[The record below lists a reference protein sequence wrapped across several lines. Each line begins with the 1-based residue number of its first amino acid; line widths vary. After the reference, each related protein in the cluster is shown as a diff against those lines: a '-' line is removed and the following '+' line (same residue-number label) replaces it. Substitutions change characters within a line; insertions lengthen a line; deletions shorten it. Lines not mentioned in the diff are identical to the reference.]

1 MRCSF
6 LLVLLF
12 FGITATAQNDISIGH
27 TESLYSELMQEE
39 RKLDIHLPQN
49 YDTTKKTYPVLYL
62 LDSYYNFKHVVGTV
76 EYLILNRKI
85 PDLIIVGIRNT
96 NRARDLTPDASE
108 IGEYHQ
114 KRLGTTAGADAFL
127 SFIEKE
133 LIPHIE
139 KNYRASPY
147 RILEGHSLGG
157 LFSVYTIFQK
167 PELFSSHVIISPSLW
182 YTNKTIEQALED
194 VFPDPA
200 PLKNTSY
207 YVSLATENGGTMR
220 GNIYKLNGEFANYS
234 NAHKDA
240 NIRYKY
246 ESMPLE
252 SHGSLGLPS
261 TFFGLR
267 YIFEPTQYEVPSTP
281 EAIKAQGGPQQAL
294 TKTLAYFDQLSEQYG
309 FEVTNEYALID
320 LGYKFIKIEEYKP
333 YAVEVFTENVKAHPN
348 SFDAHSTLGMAYEE
362 MDDLLKAKE
371 HYEKALE
378 LVLATGDP
386 EWTFY
391 QIDLDNINQKIAN
404 QKK

>member
-96 NRARDLTPDASE
+96 NRSRDLTPDASE

-139 KNYRASPY
+139 DNYRASPY

-157 LFSVYTIFQK
+157 LFCVYTIFQK
-167 PELFSSHVIISPSLW
+167 PELFSSHLIISPSLW

-194 VFPDPA
+194 VFPNPD

-246 ESMPLE
+246 EPMPLE

-281 EAIKAQGGPQQAL
+281 EAIEAQGGPQQAL
-294 TKTLAYFDQLSEQYG
+294 TKTLDYFNQLSEQYG

-320 LGYKFIKIEEYKP
+320 LGI
-333 YAVEVFTENVKAHPN
+333 N
-348 SFDAHSTLGMAYEE
+348 S
-362 MDDLLKAKE
+362 
-371 HYEKALE
+371 
-378 LVLATGDP
+378 
-386 EWTFY
+386 
-391 QIDLDNINQKIAN
+391 
-404 QKK
+404 